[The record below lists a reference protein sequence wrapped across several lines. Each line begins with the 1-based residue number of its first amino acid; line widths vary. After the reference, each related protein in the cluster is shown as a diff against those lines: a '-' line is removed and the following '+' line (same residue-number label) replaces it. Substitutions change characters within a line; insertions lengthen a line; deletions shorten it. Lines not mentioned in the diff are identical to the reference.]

1 MFWLLHFFLFLSLC
15 LSFQDYLGACIVLTA
30 AVTSITEGP
39 HSGFVGL
46 GLLYALTVRAK
57 ATCKNL
63 QTNTL
68 ILSSF
73 YVYMVISQLSSS

>member
-1 MFWLLHFFLFLSLC
+1 MSWLLHVFPFLSPC
-15 LSFQDYLGACIVLTA
+15 LSLQDYLGACIVLTA

-57 ATCKNL
+57 AKCKNF
-63 QTNTL
+63 QTNML
-68 ILSSF
+68 IL
-73 YVYMVISQLSSS
+73 

>member
-1 MFWLLHFFLFLSLC
+1 MLRRNFLSPS

-46 GLLYALTVRAK
+46 GLLYALTVCTKAK
-57 ATCKNL
+57 QKNF
-63 QTNTL
+63 QTNVL
-68 ILSSF
+68 IL
-73 YVYMVISQLSSS
+73 